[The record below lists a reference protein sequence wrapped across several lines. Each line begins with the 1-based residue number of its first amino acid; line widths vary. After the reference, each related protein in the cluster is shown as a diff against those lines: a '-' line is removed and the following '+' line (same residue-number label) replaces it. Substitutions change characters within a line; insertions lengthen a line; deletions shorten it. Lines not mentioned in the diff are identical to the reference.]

1 MGWESTEK
9 WEQFSDS
16 HPTLGFG
23 SQHDIC
29 LTGCFHLS
37 FGPCYGDK
45 KSEGYWGQA
54 GQTLREY
61 WLSLG
66 RRCLPGVLGPGVAS
80 GERGAKLQSLKICE
94 VNHPITNCT
103 KVHSF

>member
-9 WEQFSDS
+9 WEEFSDS

-80 GERGAKLQSLKICE
+80 GERGAKLQCLKICE
-94 VNHPITNCT
+94 INHPITNCT
-103 KVHSF
+103 KEHSF